1 MQTFPQHHTKQKT
14 TFQRIKKHYKSPKS
28 KNNNPK
34 LEEGQGGG
42 SISYFLLLMLTEGHG
57 GISPISFSF

>member
-1 MQTFPQHHTKQKT
+1 MQTFPQHQTKQKT

-34 LEEGQGGG
+34 LEEGQGGV
-42 SISYFLLLMLTEGHG
+42 LLA
-57 GISPISFSF
+57 IFCF